1 MRAVIA
7 TLIAALLL
15 PAGAYAGEDPE
26 RVESTGQNRIVAGM
40 VTGLVATF
48 DVVILR
54 PLGLVAMAVGAA
66 AFVPAAF
73 LSAPMGREGF
83 KTSADVFILE
93 PTKHVFQRPLG
104 DF

>member
-1 MRAVIA
+1 MRAAIA

-15 PAGAYAGEDPE
+15 PAGAYAEAPE
-26 RVESTGQNRIVAGM
+26 VAPPAGQNRIAAHV
-40 VTGLVATF
+40 VTGLVAAF

-54 PLGLVAMAVGAA
+54 PLGLAVMAVGAA

-73 LSAPMGREGF
+73 LASPMGLDGW
-83 KTSADVFILE
+83 KTASEIFIVE
-93 PTKHVFQRPLG
+93 PTKNVFQRPLG